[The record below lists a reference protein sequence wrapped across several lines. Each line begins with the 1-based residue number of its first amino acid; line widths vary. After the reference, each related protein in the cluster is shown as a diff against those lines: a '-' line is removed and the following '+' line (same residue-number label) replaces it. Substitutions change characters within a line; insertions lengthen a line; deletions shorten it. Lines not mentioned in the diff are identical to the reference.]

1 MAVDFSISHER
12 SVNFYRYLRG
22 IMNILIVA
30 VLILCQAFRAE
41 SSTNRAC
48 DNQEY
53 QKAEA
58 KLESAVK
65 KLQSVEKPWTELQ
78 SVFKTWEPCKLKFQD
93 EAFIEAIAN
102 LTSTRWEK
110 IQDLNEIKLKNH
122 TFYKYILYALGNDI
136 VGMERWKRIS
146 TLAKDKCPAGA
157 ERICED
163 ILKTG
168 DIAPAN

>member
-1 MAVDFSISHER
+1 MKILF
-12 SVNFYRYLRG
+12 FT
-22 IMNILIVA
+22 ILI
-30 VLILCQAFRAE
+30 CCGTFSAE
-41 SSTNRAC
+41 SSTDRAC

-65 KLQSVEKPWTELQ
+65 KLQSVEKPWSELQ
-78 SVFKTWEPCKLKFQD
+78 SVFRTWEPCKLKFQD

-146 TLAKDKCPAGA
+146 TLAKNKCPIGA
-157 ERICED
+157 ERICDD
-163 ILKTG
+163 ILKAG
-168 DIAPAN
+168 DVAPTNK